1 MRRRNLAMAAGLVS
15 ATLLAAGSY
24 EWMHSSRVLPLM
36 SDISLPAEVRVL
48 AARVSPG
55 ATMSSLLHAHGLAER
70 EIVELIG
77 RAASVFDVRRL
88 RTDRPYRI
96 VRAVKD
102 GALRAFE
109 YEIDSDRMLRVSR
122 SDDAEGFVASIANI
136 DKRSERNVVEGA
148 IDKDVTSLFGA
159 MSRAGERVDLS
170 IALADVLGSEV
181 DFNTELQ
188 PGENDHF
195 RLIVDKQYRADDV
208 RGFTDDVDLFA
219 HTCELRQHSGRG
231 VRKCRAHDSGV
242 SLHTCAR
249 RQDGYF
255 DSNGHSIRRFFL
267 KSPLKFDPRDHVR
280 LHHEPAAAVLGR
292 EQRAHLGVDYRAPIV
307 AAPVVAVSD
316 GVVLSAGWSGEAEA
330 EWFTCATPTA
340 TKPNT
345 CICPQSTCGLVRASH
360 QGDIIGKVGATGLA
374 TGPHLDYRVMVNGT
388 FQNPVTVHKSLPPG
402 DPLQA
407 SEMPAFS
414 VVRDAA
420 LKALRESN
428 AGRASAT
435 TAD

>member
-1 MRRRNLAMAAGLVS
+1 MAAGLVS
-15 ATLLAAGSY
+15 ATLLATGSY

-170 IALADVLGSEV
+170 IALAEVLGSEV

-188 PGENDHF
+188 PGDHF
-195 RLIVDKQYRADDV
+195 RLIVDKQYRTDDV
-208 RGFTDDVDLFA
+208 RGTDDVDLFA
-219 HTCELRQHSGRG
+219 NYGSIQAVEFENDGRTIQAF
-231 VRKCRAHDSGV
+231 RYTAHDGK
-242 SLHTCAR
+242 T
-249 RQDGYF
+249 DYF

-267 KSPLKFDPRDHVR
+267 KSPLKFDPVITSGFTMSRMH
-280 LHHEPAAAVLGR
+280 PVLGR
-292 EQRAHLGVDYRAPIV
+292 ERAHLGVDYRAPIG
-307 AAPVVAVSD
+307 APVVAVSD
-316 GVVLSAGWSGEAEA
+316 GVVVSAGWSGEAGQMVRLRHANGYETEYLHLSA
-330 EWFTCATPTA
+330 
-340 TKPNT
+340 
-345 CICPQSTCGLVRASH
+345 IDVRAGARVH

-402 DPLQA
+402 DPLQE

-414 VVRDAA
+414 IVRDAA
-420 LKALRESN
+420 LKALRESS
-428 AGRASAT
+428 AARTSAT